1 MREAIDAA
9 RAGRHSAS
17 VTPSFARLFV
27 SNVLVA
33 DDNPVSL
40 RFFADALAQ
49 LGIACELAHDGLET
63 VARAEH
69 TRFDVLL
76 IDARMPGLD
85 GPAALARVRA
95 GRGRSRDAIALATTA
110 DASASTRTDLL
121 GAGFVDVVAKPVTVN
136 ALRAAL
142 APHLPGLVASAA
154 PASGASDD
162 LLDDLAALSAVGGD
176 VSILAALRGLFIA
189 ELDALPGELA
199 AIGARADASAL
210 RDRLHRLDAS
220 AGFCGAPA
228 LVRACATLRAAFDD
242 APAWPD
248 AAIDEFLASSAR
260 VRARLLDAG
269 AVPAR

>member
-1 MREAIDAA
+1 M
-9 RAGRHSAS
+9 
-17 VTPSFARLFV
+17 P
-27 SNVLVA
+27 NVLVA

-40 RFFADALAQ
+40 RFFSDALAQ
-49 LGIACELAHDGLET
+49 LGLACELAHDGLET

-85 GPAALARVRA
+85 GPAALARIRA
-95 GRGRSRDAIALATTA
+95 GRGPSRDAVALATTA
-110 DASASTRTDLL
+110 DASASTRSELL
-121 GAGFVDVVAKPVTVN
+121 GADFIDVVAKPVTVN

-142 APHLPGLVASAA
+142 APYVPRLAAAA
-154 PASGASDD
+154 PAGGGADD
-162 LLDDLAALSAVGGD
+162 LLDDVSALSAVGGD

-189 ELDALPGELA
+189 ELDALPAELA
-199 AIGARADASAL
+199 AIGARSDVAAL

-228 LVRACATLRAAFDD
+228 LVRACTTLRAAFED

-260 VRARLLDAG
+260 VRARLVNAG
-269 AVPAR
+269 AAPTRTVRPRDRLRPRYRDNAAPTTSTH

>member
-1 MREAIDAA
+1 M
-9 RAGRHSAS
+9 
-17 VTPSFARLFV
+17 P
-27 SNVLVA
+27 NVLVA

-40 RFFADALAQ
+40 RFFSDALAQ
-49 LGIACELAHDGLET
+49 LGLACELAHDGLET

-85 GPAALARVRA
+85 GPAALARIRA
-95 GRGRSRDAIALATTA
+95 GRGPSRDAVALATTA
-110 DASASTRTDLL
+110 DASAATRAALL
-121 GAGFVDVVAKPVTVN
+121 DAAFIDVVAKPVTVN

-142 APHLPGLVASAA
+142 APHLPGLAASNA
-154 PASGASDD
+154 PAGSGADD

-176 VSILAALRGLFIA
+176 VSILTALRGLFIA
-189 ELDALPGELA
+189 ELDALPAELA
-199 AIGARADASAL
+199 AIGARADAVAM

-228 LVRACATLRAAFDD
+228 LVRACAKLRAAFERTS
-242 APAWPD
+242 AWPD
-248 AAIDEFLASSAR
+248 AAVDEFLASSVR
-260 VRARLLDAG
+260 VRARLVDAG